1 MKVVGIRGDAYDL
14 LDLVNRKVDTIHVA
28 RLHPF
33 IYDPSMVDPENV
45 AIRDQGE
52 FLVQEIVDA
61 LIDHNLPKTEWSFKV
76 RWAGYDDSFDEWL
89 DWNEIKNVDKLHD
102 YLRRNDLGKYIPR
115 AQQKLEDRPIKRKR
129 QDIMETKVNAPKRKR
144 VRKRS

>member
-1 MKVVGIRGDAYDL
+1 MKGPMKVVGIWGDAYDL

-28 RLHPF
+28 RLHAF

-52 FLVQEIVDA
+52 FFVQEVVDA
-61 LIDHNLPKTEWSFKV
+61 LIDQNLPKTEWSFKV
-76 RWAGYDDSFDEWL
+76 RWAGYDESFNEWL

-102 YLRRNDLGKYIPR
+102 YLRRNNLGRYIPR
-115 AQQKLEDRPIKRKR
+115 SQQKWEDRPMKRKR
-129 QDIMETKVNAPKRKR
+129 QE
-144 VRKRS
+144 VREPNVKWS